1 MEHGYFNN
9 PEIKKNSI
17 ILFIIISIFLIINLI
32 FMKFQYDNLKED
44 YSERLGAIAYKVI
57 EKDPEIKD
65 DIIPIVTNSLSKE
78 DKLKGIEFISQYGVN
93 KDLENQVFP
102 SLNRFI
108 YKNNLFVFISIAVL
122 FLILFLCN
130 YMNSL
135 YFYKKIRGL
144 TVGAD
149 NVIKGEYD
157 IAIDE
162 DVEGDFAKLAVSFN
176 SMRNIIRNNIY
187 ELEKE
192 KNFLVDLLSD
202 ISHQLKTP
210 LSSMIVYNDIMLSKE
225 LSKQQSET
233 FLISNK
239 NQLLRMDWLIK
250 SLLKLARLDAKAIE
264 FNKVHQS
271 LNETVKES
279 VETMEDRA
287 KDNKIKIS
295 YQEICEVDLYHDR
308 NWMEEALNNIIKN
321 CIEHTEKGG
330 EIEIKLYEKP
340 AFKRISIKDNGEG
353 IEEKDLA
360 NIFKR
365 FYKAKTLKKTKTES
379 IGIGLALTKS
389 IIESHD
395 GIIEVKS
402 KLGEGTEFNITL

>member
-1 MEHGYFNN
+1 MEQGYFNN

-17 ILFIIISIFLIINLI
+17 ILFSIISIYLIMNLI
-32 FMKFQYDNLKED
+32 FMKFQYDNLKQD
-44 YSERLGAIAYKVI
+44 YSERLGSIAYKVV
-57 EKDPEIKD
+57 ELDPEVKNE
-65 DIIPIVTNSLSKE
+65 IIPLITKSLSLQ
-78 DKLKGIEFISQYGVN
+78 DKIKGENFIAEYGIK

-102 SLNRFI
+102 SLNELI
-108 YKNNLFVFISIAVL
+108 HKNYLFVFISIVVL
-122 FLILFLCN
+122 FLILFINN
-130 YMNSL
+130 YMNL
-135 YFYKKIRGL
+135 IYFYKKIRRL
-144 TVGAD
+144 TLGAD
-149 NVIKGEYD
+149 KVIEGEYD

-176 SMRNIIRNNIY
+176 SMRNIIRNNINK
-187 ELEKE
+187 LEKE
-192 KNFLVDLLSD
+192 KSFLVDLLSD

-250 SLLKLARLDAKAIE
+250 SLLKLARLDAKAID
-264 FNKVHQS
+264 FNKEDQS

-279 VETMEDRA
+279 IENMEDRA
-287 KDNKIKIS
+287 KENGIKIS
-295 YQEICEVDLYHDR
+295 FQEICEVKLFHDR

-321 CIEHTEKGG
+321 CIEHTQKNG
-330 EIEIKLYEKP
+330 EIEIKIYENS

-353 IEEKDLA
+353 IGEKELV

-365 FYKAKTLKKTKTES
+365 FYKAKTLKEAKTES
-379 IGIGLALTKS
+379 IGIGLALTKA

-395 GIIEVKS
+395 GIIEAKS
-402 KLGEGTEFNITL
+402 KLGEGSEFIITF